1 MDTKVCTGCDKD
13 LPLDDYYYISK
24 ARGTRRAKCK
34 SCYRIATNASDARRR
49 QQKELANGSSNDKTI
64 QYITRVAEVLSLLH
78 DTTYH
83 VDHIIPLSKGGTH
96 HEGNLQILTEQDNKR
111 KYNKL
116 DTDIKGL
123 TWYDILKNKAYYN
136 GILKILY

>member
-1 MDTKVCTGCDKD
+1 MDTKICTGCDND

-24 ARGTRRAKCK
+24 PKGTRRAKCK
-34 SCYRIATNASDARRR
+34 ACYRIATDASDSRRR
-49 QQKELANGSSNDKTI
+49 AQKELANGSSNDKTI

-78 DTTYH
+78 NETYH

-111 KYNKL
+111 KYNKT